1 MKAFGIVLLGRL
13 VAQGLEK
20 YYNLAF
26 VRLTSN
32 RIVRPLLVQL
42 DGGESE

>member
-1 MKAFGIVLLGRL
+1 MKASGIVLPGRL

-20 YYNLAF
+20 YYNWAF

-32 RIVRPLLVQL
+32 RIVRRLLVQL
-42 DGGESE
+42 HGGE